1 MAIPNPKPESEVKS
15 VDLISTKSRVTWLV
29 LSLSTG
35 RAGLLKADPKLEQ
48 NENAQEITMTLAARD
63 KDTGQPIPEVRFD
76 VTLMSGRRPRVYGG
90 FAADERG
97 EAMVDLPPERI
108 KLLSIRTFSNK
119 YQPYEMSWNVNE
131 GEKIPTNYV
140 FKLSR
145 NTP

>member
-1 MAIPNPKPESEVKS
+1 
-15 VDLISTKSRVTWLV
+15 
-29 LSLSTG
+29 
-35 RAGLLKADPKLEQ
+35 
-48 NENAQEITMTLAARD
+48 
-63 KDTGQPIPEVRFD
+63 
-76 VTLMSGRRPRVYGG
+76 
-90 FAADERG
+90 
-97 EAMVDLPPERI
+97 MVDLPPERI